1 MNSLQTQSP
10 GQPISSY
17 NLTFVCK
24 GDWAINRATSASL
37 TAGMHLSSSLASSP
51 TLDFRG

>member
-1 MNSLQTQSP
+1 MNSLHAQSP
-10 GQPISSY
+10 GQPFSSY

-24 GDWAINRATSASL
+24 GDCAINRATSASL
-37 TAGMHLSSSLASSP
+37 IAGMHLSSSPASSP